1 MVSGFR
7 ILCAGPRFQVF
18 RVQGVSAFSSVNG
31 LRLRAGGTS
40 TRLASTTRCV
50 DIVCKQL
57 F

>member
-7 ILCAGPRFQVF
+7 ILCSGPRFQVF